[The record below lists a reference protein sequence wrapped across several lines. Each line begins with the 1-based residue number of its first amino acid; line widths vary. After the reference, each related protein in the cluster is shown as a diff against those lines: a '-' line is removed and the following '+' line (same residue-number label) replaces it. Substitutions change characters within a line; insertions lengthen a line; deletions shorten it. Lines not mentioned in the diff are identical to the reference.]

1 MKYSKE
7 WRTKEE
13 FNQLINNPELSR
25 RDELIISILYYCAL
39 RVSEM
44 AAIKVKDINIENGIL
59 TLWKS
64 KKSADPELV
73 HVPDHLVKQICQ
85 WIRENNLKPNEYLI
99 KSQKGGP
106 LSRVQIYRFIKN
118 RTEEV
123 GLAKEITT
131 HSFRRSRATHL
142 LNAGLPLE
150 KASRL
155 LRHNRMESTMT
166 YLKISI
172 EDLKKDISKIDINL
186 YKI

>member
-7 WRTKEE
+7 WLTKEE
-13 FNQLINNPELSR
+13 FNRLVNNPAISR
-25 RDELIISILYYCAL
+25 RDELIISVLYYCAL

-44 AAIKVKDINIENGIL
+44 VTIKVKNIDIINGTL

-64 KKSADPELV
+64 KKSDNPELI
-73 HVPDHLVKQICQ
+73 HIPDHLVKLISQ
-85 WIRENNLKPNEYLI
+85 WIRENNLKRNGYLI

-106 LSRVQIYRFIKN
+106 LSRVQIYRIIKE
-118 RTEEV
+118 RAEEA
-123 GLAKEITT
+123 GLDKEITT

-150 KASRL
+150 KVSRL
-155 LRHNRMESTMT
+155 LRHNRLESTMT

-172 EDLKKDISKIDINL
+172 EDLKRDIKKVDKIEVV
-186 YKI
+186 